1 LNSAQL
7 RLAKVS
13 LFQERRQAYL
23 ASPSRQVAENPMGNW
38 LKHFDQTALGMLFT
52 DQHLSPSEVVRIA
65 RKEQC
70 AEQAQCRAA
79 NANSQHDKLANPRL
93 VGLR

>member
-1 LNSAQL
+1 
-7 RLAKVS
+7 
-13 LFQERRQAYL
+13 
-23 ASPSRQVAENPMGNW
+23 MTNW

-52 DQHLSPSEVVRIA
+52 DQHLSPTEVVKIA

-70 AEQAQCRAA
+70 ADSARC
-79 NANSQHDKLANPRL
+79 ANSGTKSHQDQPPNARL

>member
-1 LNSAQL
+1 MA
-7 RLAKVS
+7 
-13 LFQERRQAYL
+13 
-23 ASPSRQVAENPMGNW
+23 NW

-52 DQHLSPSEVVRIA
+52 DQHLSPTEVVKIA

-70 AEQAQCRAA
+70 AEQTQCG
-79 NANSQHDKLANPRL
+79 NSGAKSRQDQSPHTRL